1 MDRQVAEAVQG
12 YLQKVGLKT
21 TLETP
26 EWGTYVTE
34 FLKGDKMKYDM
45 HLLGWGVITMEPDYQ
60 IRDHYHSANNRRW
73 NAYSNPE
80 FDRLADEA
88 VLVMDR
94 AKAREMY
101 HRLFTTIWED
111 APWLFLHYQPELIGA
126 DKRITGFT
134 PLPDEWLRFAP
145 IDLPA

>member
-1 MDRQVAEAVQG
+1 MAETELAKAGISYSSSWRVGDVAEEVARQVRKDGIDIVVCGSHGHNAFVNLALGSVATMQGSVRCLRPRGRHVQ
-12 YLQKVGLKT
+12 VGL
-21 TLETP
+21 
-26 EWGTYVTE
+26 
-34 FLKGDKMKYDM
+34 M
-45 HLLGWGVITMEPDYQ
+45 
-60 IRDHYHSANNRRW
+60 
-73 NAYSNPE
+73 
-80 FDRLADEA
+80 LADEA